1 MMQKVPKIEVIIS
14 FKVSENKL
22 IPFIKTMHQNKEI
35 LAWKNSKQLENN
47 RIAQKNT
54 KREAKYIQ
62 KV

>member
-1 MMQKVPKIEVIIS
+1 M
-14 FKVSENKL
+14 SENKL

-35 LAWKNSKQLENN
+35 LAWENSKQLENN

>member
-1 MMQKVPKIEVIIS
+1 MQKVPKFEVIIS

-22 IPFIKTMHQNKEI
+22 VPFIKTMHQNKEI
-35 LAWKNSKQLENN
+35 LAWENSKQLENN

>member
-1 MMQKVPKIEVIIS
+1 MQKVPNFEVIIS

-22 IPFIKTMHQNKEI
+22 VPFIKTMHQNKEI
-35 LAWKNSKQLENN
+35 LAWENSKQLDNN

>member
-1 MMQKVPKIEVIIS
+1 MVQKVPKIEVIIS
-14 FKVSENKL
+14 FKVLENKL

>member
-1 MMQKVPKIEVIIS
+1 MQKVPNFEVIIS

-22 IPFIKTMHQNKEI
+22 VPFIKTMHQNKEI
-35 LAWKNSKQLENN
+35 LVWENSKQLENN

-54 KREAKYIQ
+54 KRKAKYIQ

>member
-1 MMQKVPKIEVIIS
+1 MQKVPNFEVIIS

>member
-35 LAWKNSKQLENN
+35 LA
-47 RIAQKNT
+47 
-54 KREAKYIQ
+54 
-62 KV
+62 

>member
-1 MMQKVPKIEVIIS
+1 MQKVPNFEVIIS

-22 IPFIKTMHQNKEI
+22 DPFIKTMHQNKEI
-35 LAWKNSKQLENN
+35 LVWENSKQLENN

-54 KREAKYIQ
+54 KRKAKYIQ

>member
-1 MMQKVPKIEVIIS
+1 MQKVPKFEVIIS

-22 IPFIKTMHQNKEI
+22 VPFIKTMHQNKEI

>member
-14 FKVSENKL
+14 FRVSENKL